1 MNSGL
6 KIAVFQYGMNAKW
19 HAKRM
24 ATERASLSVTVVLSF
39 AFFLMG
45 CTAEENVSQ
54 ISLSGEGLAAVSPS
68 SSKVIE
74 RDIEAPEVF
83 QLTGLGVW
91 DGRPSLGGVWVA
103 HLSAPSAERVI
114 VRNGKS
120 GKFVIGALFR
130 RNDVKDGVPFQISA
144 AAAKVFGVSSGQ
156 QIIIDGDFGEEMFI
170 IARGS
175 VEISK
180 VLRGKRVVLST
191 FGRGE
196 FFGEMSLLE
205 GVQRSA
211 DVFAKEDTELLCIS
225 SGGLLLKI
233 RRDPT
238 FALEMLQSFSSRL
251 RQANERLSKEVQKGN
266 ILKSD
271 INL

>member
-1 MNSGL
+1 MS
-6 KIAVFQYGMNAKW
+6 
-19 HAKRM
+19 KR
-24 ATERASLSVTVVLSF
+24 EKGPVGSS
-39 AFFLMG
+39 
-45 CTAEENVSQ
+45 
-54 ISLSGEGLAAVSPS
+54 AAVSGY
-68 SSKVIE
+68 K
-74 RDIEAPEVF
+74 R
-83 QLTGLGVW
+83 
-91 DGRPSLGGVWVA
+91 
-103 HLSAPSAERVI
+103 
-114 VRNGKS
+114 
-120 GKFVIGALFR
+120 
-130 RNDVKDGVPFQISA
+130 IS
-144 AAAKVFGVSSGQ
+144 FSSGQ